1 MNRAN
6 LFFKVEIELDDD
18 EDPERIGEAICRQ
31 IAKIYG
37 VRRAELSNFTTDG
50 E

>member
-6 LFFKVEIELDDD
+6 LFLQIEFEPD
-18 EDPERIGEAICRQ
+18 EDEKPERIGEEICRQ

-37 VRRAELSNFTTDG
+37 VRRAELSSVTTCG
-50 E
+50 G